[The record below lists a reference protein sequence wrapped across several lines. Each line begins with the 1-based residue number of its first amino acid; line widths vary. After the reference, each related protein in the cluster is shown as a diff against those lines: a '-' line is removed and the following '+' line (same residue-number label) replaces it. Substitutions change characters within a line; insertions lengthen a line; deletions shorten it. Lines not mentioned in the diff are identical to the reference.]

1 MGRCTGIM
9 WYRHHGRRE
18 AEARWPTCRACLTS
32 SAGGPRRKRRLR
44 SSCAK
49 INWGVAAAA
58 CARLLAV
65 RVELAE
71 MSICLAVLFLGFGSV
86 KPAQHPASC
95 AVWGLGVQMWVRWCG
110 SCVAMVHCRQP
121 RACMRECQ
129 SRAWGLGSIR
139 GSWAAVVPGVGM
151 LRGSQF
157 RSGVL
162 VCMIYHLWD
171 AGCQMDGHVCS
182 VRDRGFCLGVVWR
195 RSEYVC

>member
-1 MGRCTGIM
+1 MHLVGAGLVLGSRPYSCLHGVLFVSVLMGRCTGIM

-95 AVWGLGVQMWVRWCG
+95 AVWVLGVQMW
-110 SCVAMVHCRQP
+110 
-121 RACMRECQ
+121 
-129 SRAWGLGSIR
+129 
-139 GSWAAVVPGVGM
+139 
-151 LRGSQF
+151 
-157 RSGVL
+157 
-162 VCMIYHLWD
+162 LW
-171 AGCQMDGHVCS
+171 
-182 VRDRGFCLGVVWR
+182 
-195 RSEYVC
+195 